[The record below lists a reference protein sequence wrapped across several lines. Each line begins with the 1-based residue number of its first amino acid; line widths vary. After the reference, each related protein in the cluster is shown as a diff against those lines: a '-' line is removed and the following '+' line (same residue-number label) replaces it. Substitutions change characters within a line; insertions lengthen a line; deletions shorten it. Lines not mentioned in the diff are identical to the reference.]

1 MEKILYCVRGVAGS
15 GKSTFAKTLGG
26 RHYEADMFFID
37 PISGEYKFDGSKI
50 KLAHEWCQNR
60 VEGDMIL
67 NMDKIVVSNTFT
79 QEWELEKYFE
89 LAKKYGYKTFSIV
102 VENRH
107 GGTNVHNVPKD
118 KIEQMKNRFSIK
130 L

>member
-89 LAKKYGYKTFSIV
+89 LAKKYGYRTFSIII
-102 VENRH
+102 ENRH
-107 GGTNVHNVPKD
+107 GGTNVHEVPEEKL
-118 KIEQMKNRFSIK
+118 EQMRNRFEIK

>member
-89 LAKKYGYKTFSIV
+89 LAKKYGYKTFSIII
-102 VENRH
+102 ENRH
-107 GGTNVHNVPKD
+107 GGVNQHGVPEEKV
-118 KIEQMKNRFSIK
+118 EQMKNRFELK

>member
-1 MEKILYCVRGVAGS
+1 MEKILYCVRGIAGS

-37 PISGEYKFDGSKI
+37 PILGEYKFDGSKI

-67 NMDKIVVSNTFT
+67 NVDKIAVSNTFT
-79 QEWELEKYFE
+79 QEWEMDSYYE
-89 LAKKYGYKTFSIV
+89 LAQKYSYRVYSLI

-107 GGTNVHNVPKD
+107 GGVNEHGVPEEKL
-118 KIEQMKNRFSIK
+118 EQMKTRFEIK